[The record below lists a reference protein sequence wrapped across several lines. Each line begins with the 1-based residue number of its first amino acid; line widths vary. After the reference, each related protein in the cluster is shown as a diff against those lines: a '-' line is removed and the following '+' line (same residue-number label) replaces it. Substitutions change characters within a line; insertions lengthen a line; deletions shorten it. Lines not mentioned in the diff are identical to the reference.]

1 MERWHTWARPMS
13 RFSASLFRF
22 VDFVWKYPKGTLLII
37 ALITVFFALRVPLV
51 RIVSDFADLLPQDHP
66 YIQLHNEIRDT
77 FGGANNIIVAVTVE
91 DGSIFSNDILDRIHR
106 ITLAVDALEGINHNL
121 VTSLTHRNVRK
132 VWLSGEGTVKS
143 STYYDPLKGGY
154 SAAEL
159 DSIRGDVLAD
169 PRVFGLLV
177 SPDLKS
183 ALVRG
188 TLTEGALDYE
198 KVFLQL
204 QSIRE
209 QEAAEGITILATGQP
224 VLVGWVSS
232 YANQIIT
239 IFLLT
244 IVIMLGLLIVHF
256 RNLYGIVL
264 PLIGIIVTSIWGLGI
279 LSLLGYNLDPLMLV
293 IPFLISARAMSH
305 GIQIVERYYQEVEEG
320 HDGQYAAHLAFSNL
334 FRPGSLGVISDAIG
348 LLLIAVGSVPINDK
362 LAVYA
367 CLWAL
372 SVIVTV
378 IIAIPCILQLLPTPK
393 VRPSGSSAMA
403 KVFKIVADRMSRP
416 QAPAIVLSVC
426 AFLFVVALLAASKVT
441 IGETEPGS
449 PLLYADHDYNVSSKT
464 INEAFPGS
472 EELYVIGQTD
482 EVGGLKRPEVVKA
495 LADFQA
501 HMLTDPELG
510 GSKGLPDL
518 VRAVNRIT
526 HYNDPRWSAVP
537 DEPRLVGGLMFLFM
551 MSSPIQGAL
560 LEYLDTDETSANI
573 VFYYKD
579 HQGTTIRRAIEM
591 VTQWK
596 DRAESGIDG
605 FTLKLAGGTI
615 GVNAA
620 INDAAF
626 RTNLI
631 IIPLVFALIF
641 LSVAA
646 FYASFHAGLIMLVAM
661 SFATTL
667 TYAYMGLAGIGIN
680 VNTVPIIAV
689 GIGVGIDYSIYLMD
703 RIRSEFYDG
712 LSLHES
718 IKSALETT
726 GKAIGFTAAVLIC
739 GVMMWVFVSDLKF
752 QADAAMLLIV
762 MLALNAM
769 ASVFLVPAWL
779 MKFSPEFIKRQAQ
792 QEE

>member
-1 MERWHTWARPMS
+1 MS
-13 RFSASLFRF
+13 RFSRSLYAF
-22 VDFVWKYPKGTLLII
+22 VELVWKYPKGTLLII
-37 ALITVFFALRVPLV
+37 AVITAAFALRVPMV

-91 DGSIFSNDILDRIHR
+91 DDSIFSNDMLDRIHR

-154 SAAEL
+154 SSAEL
-159 DSIRGDVLAD
+159 DGIRQDVLAD

-188 TLTEGALDYE
+188 TLNEGALDYE
-198 KVFLQL
+198 KIFLQL
-204 QSIRE
+204 QSIRD
-209 QEAAEGITILATGQP
+209 QEAAEGIRIYATGQP

-244 IVIMLGLLIVHF
+244 VVIMLGLLIMHF
-256 RNLYGIVL
+256 RSMYGIVL
-264 PLIGIIVTSIWGLGI
+264 PVIGIIVTSIWGLGI
-279 LSLLGYNLDPLMLV
+279 LSILGYNLDPLMLV

-305 GIQIVERYYQEVEEG
+305 GIQIVERYYQEIKQG
-320 HDGQYAAHLAFSNL
+320 HDGKYAAHMAFSNL

-372 SVIVTV
+372 SVIITV
-378 IIAIPCILQLLPTPK
+378 IIAIPCILQLLPTPT
-393 VRPSGSSAMA
+393 VRPAGSSAMA
-403 KVFKIVADRMSRP
+403 KLFNKIADRVTRP
-416 QAPAIVLSVC
+416 RAPAIVLWVC
-426 AFLFVVALLAASKVT
+426 ALLFLAALAASTRVT

-449 PLLYADHDYNVSSKT
+449 PLLYPDHDYNVSSKT
-464 INEAFPGS
+464 INQAFPGS
-472 EELYVIGQTD
+472 EELYVIGHTD
-482 EVGGLKRPEVVKA
+482 ELGGLKRPEVVKA
-495 LADFQA
+495 LADLQA
-501 HMLTDPELG
+501 HMLTDPALG
-510 GSKGLPDL
+510 GTKGLPNL
-518 VRAVNRIT
+518 IRAVNRLT
-526 HYNDPRWSAVP
+526 HYNDPRWYAVP
-537 DEPRLVGGLMFLFM
+537 DEPRLVGGLMFLYM

-560 LEYLDTDETSANI
+560 LEYLDTDETNANI

-591 VTQWK
+591 ISQWK
-596 DRAESGIDG
+596 DRQESKVDG

-626 RTNLI
+626 ETNLI

-661 SFATTL
+661 SFATVL

-703 RIRSEFYDG
+703 RIRSEYYEG
-712 LSLHES
+712 LSLNES
-718 IKSALETT
+718 IKIALATT
-726 GKAIGFTAAVLIC
+726 GKAIGFTAATLIC
-739 GVMMWVFVSDLKF
+739 SVMMWVFVSDLKF

-769 ASVFLVPAWL
+769 ASIFLVPAWL
-779 MKFSPEFIKRQAQ
+779 QKFTPEFITRQVQ

>member
-1 MERWHTWARPMS
+1 MS
-13 RFSASLFRF
+13 RFSSGLYRF
-22 VDFVWKYPKGTLLII
+22 VEFVWKYPKGTLLII
-37 ALITVFFALRVPLV
+37 AVITAVFAVRVPMV

-77 FGGANNIIVAVTVE
+77 FGGANNVIVAVTV
-91 DGSIFSNDILDRIHR
+91 DKGTIFTNETLDRIHR

-132 VWLSGEGTVKS
+132 VWLGGEGTVKS

-159 DSIRGDVLAD
+159 EGIKQDVLAD

-198 KVFLQL
+198 KIFQQL
-204 QSIRE
+204 QAIRANE
-209 QEAAEGITILATGQP
+209 TVAGVKIYATGQP

-244 IVIMLGLLIVHF
+244 VVIMLVLLIIHF

-264 PLIGIIVTSIWGLGI
+264 PIIGIIVTSIWGLGI
-279 LSLLGYNLDPLMLV
+279 LSFLGYNLDPLMLV

-305 GIQIVERYYQEVEEG
+305 GIQIVERYYQEIKQG
-320 HDGQYAAHLAFSNL
+320 HDGRFAAHLAFSNL

-362 LAVYA
+362 LAIYA
-367 CLWAL
+367 SLWAL
-372 SVIVTV
+372 SVIITV

-393 VRPSGSSAMA
+393 VRPAGSSTMA
-403 KVFKIVADRMSRP
+403 KLFNIIADRMTRP
-416 QAPAIVLSVC
+416 RAPTVVLWVS
-426 AFLFVVALLAASKVT
+426 ALLFIAGLAASSRVT
-441 IGETEPGS
+441 VGETEPGS
-449 PLLYADHDYNVSSKT
+449 PLLYPDSDYNISSKL

-472 EELYVIGQTD
+472 EELYVIGHTD

-495 LADFQA
+495 LADLQA
-501 HMLTDPELG
+501 FMLTDPELG
-510 GSKGLPDL
+510 ATKGLPDL
-518 VRAVNRIT
+518 IRAVNRIT
-526 HYNDPRWSAVP
+526 HYNDPRWYAIP
-537 DEPRLVGGLMFLFM
+537 DEPRLIGGLMFLYM
-551 MSSPIQGAL
+551 MSSPVQGAL
-560 LEYLDTDETSANI
+560 LEYLDTDETNANI

-579 HQGTTIRRAIEM
+579 HQGTTIRRAIDM
-591 VTQWK
+591 VKQWK
-596 DRAESGIDG
+596 DREESQIDG

-626 RTNLI
+626 ETNLI
-631 IIPLVFALIF
+631 IIPLVFALIL

-661 SFATTL
+661 SFATVL

-703 RIRSEFYDG
+703 RIRTEYHDG
-712 LSLHES
+712 HSLNEA
-718 IKSALETT
+718 INIALATT
-726 GKAIGFTAAVLIC
+726 GKAIGFTAVTLILAVL
-739 GVMMWVFVSDLKF
+739 MWVFVSDLKF

-762 MLALNAM
+762 MLALNAT
-769 ASVFLVPAWL
+769 ASIFLVPAWL
-779 MKFSPEFIKRQAQ
+779 QKFTPEFITRQAQ
-792 QEE
+792 EEKSK

>member
-1 MERWHTWARPMS
+1 MS
-13 RFSASLFRF
+13 SFSNMLNRFIELIWRF
-22 VDFVWKYPKGTLLII
+22 PRGTLTVI
-37 ALITVFFALRVPLV
+37 AVVTVVFALRVPSV
-51 RIVSDFADLLPQDHP
+51 RIVSDFADLLPQEHP

-77 FGGANNIIVAVTVE
+77 FGGANNIIVAITVDE
-91 DGSIFSNDILDRIHR
+91 GTIFTNETLDRIHR
-106 ITLAVDALEGINHNL
+106 ITLAVDTLEGINHNL

-143 STYYDPLKGGY
+143 APYYDPLKGGY
-154 SAAEL
+154 SDAEL
-159 DSIRGDVLAD
+159 GELKSDVLAD
-169 PRVFGLLV
+169 ARVYGVLI

-188 TLTEGALDYE
+188 TLNEGALDYE

-204 QSIRE
+204 QSLRQ
-209 QEAAEGITILATGQP
+209 QEAAPGTEIYATGQP

-244 IVIMLGLLIVHF
+244 IVIMLGVLILHF
-256 RNLYGIVL
+256 RSLYGILL
-264 PLIGIIVTSIWGLGI
+264 PISGIIVTSIWGLGI
-279 LSLLGYNLDPLMLV
+279 LSMLGYNLDPLMLV
-293 IPFLISARAMSH
+293 VPFLISARAMSH
-305 GIQIVERYYQEVEEG
+305 GIQLVERYYQEIAAG
-320 HDGQYAAHLAFSNL
+320 HDGRFAAHLAFSNL

-348 LLLIAVGSVPINDK
+348 LLLIAVGSVPINDM

-378 IIAIPCILQLLPTPK
+378 IIAIPCILQLLPTPV
-393 VRPSGSSAMA
+393 VRPSGSNAISNLFRNIAE
-403 KVFKIVADRMSRP
+403 KVTRP
-416 QAPAIVLSVC
+416 AAPAISLSIC
-426 AFLFVVALLAASKVT
+426 ALLFIASLLASTQVT

-449 PLLYADHDYNVSSKT
+449 PLLYEDHDYNVSSKM

-472 EELYVIGQTD
+472 EELYVIGHTD
-482 EVGGLKRPEVVKA
+482 KPGGLKRPEVVKA
-495 LADFQA
+495 LADLQA

-510 GSKGLPDL
+510 GTKGLPDL
-518 VRAVNRIT
+518 IRAVNRLT
-526 HYNDPRWSAVP
+526 HYNDPRWSSIP
-537 DEPRLVGGLMFLFM
+537 DDPRLVGGLMFLYM

-560 LEYLDTDETSANI
+560 LEYLDTDETNANI

-591 VTQWK
+591 VTEWK
-596 DRAESGIDG
+596 NRVEPGIDD

-626 RTNLI
+626 HTNLI
-631 IIPLVFALIF
+631 IIPLVFSLIF

-646 FYASFHAGLIMLVAM
+646 FYSSFHAGLVMLVAM
-661 SFATTL
+661 SFATVL

-703 RIRSEFYDG
+703 RIRLEYRGG
-712 LSLHES
+712 LSLDRAIEV
-718 IKSALETT
+718 ALSTT
-726 GKAIGFTAAVLIC
+726 GKAIGFTAATLI
-739 GVMMWVFVSDLKF
+739 GSVMMWVFVSDLKF

-769 ASVFLVPAWL
+769 ASIFLVPAWL
-779 MKFSPEFIKRQAQ
+779 LKFTPKFITTQAQ
-792 QEE
+792 QGG

>member
-1 MERWHTWARPMS
+1 MS
-13 RFSASLFRF
+13 RFSRGLYRF
-22 VDFVWKYPKGTLLII
+22 VDTIWKYPKGTLLII
-37 ALITVFFALRVPLV
+37 AVITAVFALRVPMV

-91 DGSIFSNDILDRIHR
+91 EGSIFSNETLDRIHR

-154 SAAEL
+154 STDEL
-159 DSIRGDVLAD
+159 DGIRQDVLAD

-177 SPDLKS
+177 APDLKS

-188 TLTEGALDYE
+188 TLIEGALDYD
-198 KVFLQL
+198 KIFLQL

-209 QEAAEGITILATGQP
+209 SETVEGIKIYATGQP

-232 YANQIIT
+232 YANQIII

-244 IVIMLGLLIVHF
+244 VVIMLGLLVIHF

-264 PLIGIIVTSIWGLGI
+264 PVIGIIITSIWGLGI
-279 LSLLGYNLDPLMLV
+279 LSLLGYDLDPLMLV

-305 GIQIVERYYQEVEEG
+305 GIQIVERYYLEVEEG

-372 SVIVTV
+372 SVIITV
-378 IIAIPCILQLLPTPK
+378 IIAIPCVLQLLPTPK
-393 VRPSGSSAMA
+393 ARPVGSSAMA
-403 KVFKIVADRMSRP
+403 KLFSKIADRMTRP
-416 QAPAIVLSVC
+416 RAPARVLWICSL
-426 AFLFVVALLAASKVT
+426 LFIVALLAASKVT

-449 PLLYADHDYNVSSKT
+449 PLLYPDSDYNISSKM
-464 INEAFPGS
+464 INDAFPGS
-472 EELYVIGQTD
+472 EELYVIGHTD
-482 EVGGLKRPEVVKA
+482 ELGGLKRPEVVKA
-495 LADFQA
+495 LADLQA
-501 HMLTDPELG
+501 HMLTDPSLG
-510 GSKGLPDL
+510 GTKGLPDL
-518 VRAVNRIT
+518 IRAVNQIT
-526 HYNDPRWSAVP
+526 HYNDPRWYAVP
-537 DEPRLVGGLMFLFM
+537 DDPRLVGGLMFLYM

-560 LEYLDTDETSANI
+560 LEFLDTDETNANI
-573 VFYYKD
+573 VFFYKD

-591 VTQWK
+591 IKQWK
-596 DRAESGIDG
+596 DREESKVDG

-626 RTNLI
+626 ETNLI

-646 FYASFHAGLIMLVAM
+646 FYSSFHAGLIMLVAM
-661 SFATTL
+661 SFATVL
-667 TYAYMGLAGIGIN
+667 TYAYMGLTGIGIN

-712 LSLHES
+712 MSLNES
-718 IKSALETT
+718 IKIALATT
-726 GKAIGFTAAVLIC
+726 GKAIGFTAATLIC
-739 GVMMWVFVSDLKF
+739 SVMMWVFVSDLKF

-769 ASVFLVPAWL
+769 ASIFLVPAWL
-779 MKFSPEFIKRQAQ
+779 QKFTPEFITRQAQ

>member
-1 MERWHTWARPMS
+1 MS
-13 RFSASLFRF
+13 SFSKALNHFLEF
-22 VDFVWKYPKGTLLII
+22 IWKHPKSTLIMI
-37 ALITVFFALRVPLV
+37 SAITLVFAMRVPMV

-91 DGSIFSNDILDRIHR
+91 EGSIINNDILDRIHR
-106 ITLAVDALEGINHNL
+106 ITMAVDALDGINHNL

-159 DSIRGDVLAD
+159 DGIREDVLAD

-177 SPDLKS
+177 APDMKS
-183 ALVRG
+183 ALIRG
-188 TLTEGALDYE
+188 TLNEGALDYE

-204 QSIRE
+204 QSIRK
-209 QEAAEGITILATGQP
+209 QETGDGIKIYATGQP
-224 VLVGWVSS
+224 VLVGWVSI

-244 IVIMLGLLIVHF
+244 VVIMLGLLIFHF
-256 RNLYGIVL
+256 RNLYGIFL
-264 PLIGIIVTSIWGLGI
+264 PVSGIIFTSIWGLGM

-293 IPFLISARAMSH
+293 VPFLISARAMSH
-305 GIQIVERYYQEVEEG
+305 GIQLIERYYQEIKQG
-320 HDGQYAAHLAFSNL
+320 HDGPHAAHVAFTNL
-334 FRPGSLGVISDAIG
+334 FRPGSLGVVSDAIG

-372 SVIVTV
+372 SVIITV
-378 IIAIPCILQLLPTPK
+378 IISIPCILQLLPTPT
-393 VRPSGSSAMA
+393 VRPAGSSAMA
-403 KVFKIVADRMSRP
+403 KLFNKLADIVTRP
-416 QAPAIVLSVC
+416 RAPVTILTVC
-426 AFLFVVALLAASKVT
+426 ALLFIAALGASTKVT

-449 PLLYADHDYNVSSKT
+449 PLLYADHDYNISSKI
-464 INEAFPGS
+464 INDAFPGS
-472 EELYVIGQTD
+472 EELYVIGHTD
-482 EVGGLKRPEVVKA
+482 ELGGLKRPEVVKA
-495 LADFQA
+495 LADLQA
-501 HMLTDPELG
+501 FMLTDPELG
-510 GSKGLPDL
+510 GTKGLPDL
-518 VRAVNRIT
+518 IRAVNRIT
-526 HYNDPRWSAVP
+526 HYNDPRWNALP
-537 DEPRLVGGLMFLFM
+537 DDPRLVGGLMFLYM
-551 MSSPIQGAL
+551 MSSPVQGAL
-560 LEYLDTDETSANI
+560 LEFLDTDETNANI

-579 HQGTTIRRAIEM
+579 HQGATIRRAIEM
-591 VTQWK
+591 INQWK
-596 DRAESGIDG
+596 DREESKIDG

-626 RTNLI
+626 KTNLI

-646 FYASFHAGLIMLVAM
+646 FYSSFHAGLIMLMAM
-661 SFATTL
+661 SFATVL
-667 TYAYMGLAGIGIN
+667 SYAYMGLVGIGIN

-703 RIRSEFYDG
+703 RIRAEYHNGNGLDG
-712 LSLHES
+712 A
-718 IKSALETT
+718 IKIALEKT
-726 GKAIGFTAAVLIC
+726 GKAIGFTAVTLIC

-752 QADAAMLLIV
+752 QADAAKLLIV

-769 ASVFLVPAWL
+769 ASIFLVPAWL
-779 MKFSPEFIKRQAQ
+779 KKFTPEFITRQVQ
-792 QEE
+792 QEK

>member
-1 MERWHTWARPMS
+1 VS
-13 RFSASLFRF
+13 RFSKSLYRF
-22 VDFVWKYPKGTLLII
+22 VDIVWQYPKGTLLII
-37 ALITVFFALRVPLV
+37 AVITAVFAARVPMV

-91 DGSIFSNDILDRIHR
+91 EGSIFSNDTLDRIHR

-143 STYYDPLKGGY
+143 STYFDPLKGGY
-154 SAAEL
+154 STAEL
-159 DSIRGDVLAD
+159 DGIKQDVLAD
-169 PRVFGLLV
+169 PRVFGQLV

-183 ALVRG
+183 AIVRG
-188 TLTEGALDYE
+188 TLNEGALDYE
-198 KVFLQL
+198 KIFLQL
-204 QSIRE
+204 QLIRE
-209 QEAAEGITILATGQP
+209 SEAIEGINIYATGQP
-224 VLVGWVSS
+224 VLVGWVSI

-244 IVIMLGLLIVHF
+244 VVIMLGLLIIHF
-256 RNLYGIVL
+256 RSMYGIVL
-264 PLIGIIVTSIWGLGI
+264 PVIGIIVTSIWGLGI

-305 GIQIVERYYQEVEEG
+305 GIQIVERYYQEIKQG
-320 HDGQYAAHLAFSNL
+320 HDGPYAAHLAFSNL

-372 SVIVTV
+372 SVIITV

-393 VRPSGSSAMA
+393 VRAAHSSTMA
-403 KVFKIVADRMSRP
+403 KLFRIIADRMSNPR
-416 QAPAIVLSVC
+416 APDIVLSVC
-426 AFLFVVALLAASKVT
+426 SVLFVVALFAASKVT

-449 PLLYADHDYNVSSKT
+449 PLLYADSDYNISSKV
-464 INEAFPGS
+464 INDAFPGS
-472 EELYVIGQTD
+472 EELYVIGHTD
-482 EVGGLKRPEVVKA
+482 ELGGLKRPEVVKA

-501 HMLTDPELG
+501 HMLTDPALG
-510 GSKGLPDL
+510 GTKGLPDL
-518 VRAVNRIT
+518 IRAVNRIT
-526 HYNDPRWSAVP
+526 HYNDPRWYALP
-537 DEPRLVGGLMFLFM
+537 DDPRLVGGLMFLYM

-560 LEYLDTDETSANI
+560 LEFLDTDETNANI
-573 VFYYKD
+573 VFFYKD

-591 VTQWK
+591 ISQWK
-596 DRAESGIDG
+596 ESQESNIEG

-626 RTNLI
+626 ETNLI

-646 FYASFHAGLIMLVAM
+646 FYSSFHAGLIMLVAM
-661 SFATTL
+661 SFATVL

-680 VNTVPIIAV
+680 INTVPIIAV

-703 RIRSEFYDG
+703 RIRSEYYDG
-712 LSLHES
+712 LSLNES
-718 IKSALETT
+718 IRIALATT
-726 GKAIGFTAAVLIC
+726 GTAIGFTAATLIC

-769 ASVFLVPAWL
+769 ASIFLVPAWL
-779 MKFSPEFIKRQAQ
+779 QKFTPEFITRQVQ
-792 QEE
+792 QEG

>member
-1 MERWHTWARPMS
+1 MS
-13 RFSASLFRF
+13 RFSRGLYRF
-22 VDFVWKYPKGTLLII
+22 VEIIWKYPRGTLLII
-37 ALITVFFALRVPLV
+37 AVITAVFALRVPMV

-91 DGSIFSNDILDRIHR
+91 DDSIFSNDMLDRIHR

-154 SAAEL
+154 SSAEL
-159 DSIRGDVLAD
+159 DGIRQDVLAD

-188 TLTEGALDYE
+188 TLNEGALDYE
-198 KVFLQL
+198 KIFLQL
-204 QSIRE
+204 QSIRD
-209 QEAAEGITILATGQP
+209 QEVAEGIRIYATGQP

-244 IVIMLGLLIVHF
+244 IVIMLGLLIMHF
-256 RNLYGIVL
+256 RSMYGIVL
-264 PLIGIIVTSIWGLGI
+264 PVIGIIVTSIWGLGI
-279 LSLLGYNLDPLMLV
+279 LSILGYNLDPLMLV

-305 GIQIVERYYQEVEEG
+305 GIQIVERYYQEIKQG
-320 HDGQYAAHLAFSNL
+320 HDGKYAAHMAFSNL

-372 SVIVTV
+372 SVIITV
-378 IIAIPCILQLLPTPK
+378 IIAIPCILQLLPTPT
-393 VRPSGSSAMA
+393 VRPAGSSAMA
-403 KVFKIVADRMSRP
+403 KLFNKIADRVTRP
-416 QAPAIVLSVC
+416 RAPAIVLWVC
-426 AFLFVVALLAASKVT
+426 ALLFLAALAASTRVT

-449 PLLYADHDYNVSSKT
+449 PLLYPNHDYNVSSKT
-464 INEAFPGS
+464 INQAFPGS
-472 EELYVIGQTD
+472 EELYVIGHTD
-482 EVGGLKRPEVVKA
+482 ELGGLKRPEVVKA
-495 LADFQA
+495 LADLQA
-501 HMLTDPELG
+501 HMLTDPALG
-510 GSKGLPDL
+510 GTKGLPNL
-518 VRAVNRIT
+518 IRAVNRLT
-526 HYNDPRWSAVP
+526 HYNDPRWYAVP
-537 DEPRLVGGLMFLFM
+537 DEPRLVGGLMFLYM

-560 LEYLDTDETSANI
+560 LEYLDTDETNANI

-591 VTQWK
+591 ISQWK
-596 DRAESGIDG
+596 DRQESKVDG

-626 RTNLI
+626 ETNLI

-646 FYASFHAGLIMLVAM
+646 FYASFHAGLIMLIAM
-661 SFATTL
+661 SFATVL

-703 RIRSEFYDG
+703 RIRSEYYEG
-712 LSLHES
+712 LSLNES
-718 IKSALETT
+718 IKIALATT
-726 GKAIGFTAAVLIC
+726 GKAIGFTAATLIC

-769 ASVFLVPAWL
+769 ASIFLVPAWL
-779 MKFSPEFIKRQAQ
+779 QKFTPEFITRQVQ

>member
-1 MERWHTWARPMS
+1 MS
-13 RFSASLFRF
+13 RLSRGLYSF
-22 VDFVWKYPKGTLLII
+22 VELVWKYPKGTLLLI
-37 ALITVFFALRVPLV
+37 AVITALFALRVPMV

-91 DGSIFSNDILDRIHR
+91 EGSIFSNDILDRIHR

-132 VWLSGEGTVKS
+132 VWLGGEGTVRS

-154 SAAEL
+154 STAEL
-159 DSIRGDVLAD
+159 DGIRQDVLAD

-188 TLTEGALDYE
+188 TLNEGALDYE

-209 QEAAEGITILATGQP
+209 REAAPGIQIHATGQP

-232 YANQIIT
+232 YANQIMT

-244 IVIMLGLLIVHF
+244 VVIMLALLIMHF
-256 RNLYGIVL
+256 RSMYGIVL
-264 PLIGIIVTSIWGLGI
+264 PVIGIIVTSIWGLGI
-279 LSLLGYNLDPLMLV
+279 LSMLGYNLDPLMLV

-305 GIQIVERYYQEVEEG
+305 GIQIVERYYQEVKQG
-320 HDGQYAAHLAFSNL
+320 RDGKYAAHVAFSNL

-367 CLWAL
+367 CFWAL
-372 SVIVTV
+372 SVIITV
-378 IIAIPCILQLLPTPK
+378 IIAIPCILQLLPTPS
-393 VRPSGSSAMA
+393 VRPAGSSIMA
-403 KVFKIVADRMSRP
+403 KLFSKIANQVTRP
-416 QAPAIVLSVC
+416 RVPTIVLLTC
-426 AFLFVVALLAASKVT
+426 AVLFIAALGAATKVT

-464 INEAFPGS
+464 INQSFPGS
-472 EELYVIGQTD
+472 EELYVIGHTD
-482 EVGGLKRPEVVKA
+482 ELGGLKRPEVIKA
-495 LADFQA
+495 LADLQA
-501 HMLTDPELG
+501 HMLTDPALG
-510 GSKGLPDL
+510 GAKGLPDL
-518 VRAVNRIT
+518 IRSVNRIT
-526 HYNDPRWSAVP
+526 HYNDPRWYDLP
-537 DEPRLVGGLMFLFM
+537 EDPRLIGGLMFLYM

-560 LEYLDTDETSANI
+560 LEFLDTDETNANI

-579 HQGTTIRRAIEM
+579 HQGATIRRAIEM
-591 VTQWK
+591 INQWK
-596 DRAESGIDG
+596 EREESNIDG

-626 RTNLI
+626 ETNLI

-661 SFATTL
+661 SFATVL

-703 RIRSEFYDG
+703 RIRSEYYDG
-712 LSLHES
+712 SSLNES
-718 IKSALETT
+718 INIALATT
-726 GKAIGFTAAVLIC
+726 GKAIGFTAITLIC

-769 ASVFLVPAWL
+769 ASIFLVPAWL
-779 MKFSPEFIKRQAQ
+779 QKFTPEFITRQAQ
-792 QEE
+792 PEESK

>member
-1 MERWHTWARPMS
+1 MS
-13 RFSASLFRF
+13 RFSRALFHF
-22 VDFVWKYPKGTLLII
+22 LEIVWKYPKSILLFI
-37 ALITVFFALRVPLV
+37 AVITVIFALRVPMV

-77 FGGANNIIVAVTVE
+77 FGGANNIIIAVTV
-91 DGSIFSNDILDRIHR
+91 DKGTIFTNETLDRIHR
-106 ITLAVDALEGINHNL
+106 ITFAVDTLEGINHNL

-159 DSIRGDVLAD
+159 DGMRQDVLAD

-188 TLTEGALDYE
+188 TLTEGALDYD
-198 KVFLQL
+198 KIFAQL
-204 QSIRE
+204 QSMRE
-209 QEAAEGITILATGQP
+209 REAADGVRIYATGQP

-232 YANQIIT
+232 YSSQIIT

-244 IVIMLGLLIVHF
+244 VLVMLALLILHF
-256 RNLYGIVL
+256 RSLYGIVL
-264 PLIGIIVTSIWGLGI
+264 PVMGIIVTSVWGLGI

-305 GIQIVERYYQEVEEG
+305 GIQLVERYYQEIEHG
-320 HDGQYAAHLAFSNL
+320 HDGPEAAHLALTNL
-334 FRPGSLGVISDAIG
+334 FRPGTLGVVSDAIG

-362 LAVYA
+362 LAIYA

-393 VRPSGSSAMA
+393 VRRTGSSAMA
-403 KVFKIVADRMSRP
+403 RLFKRVANKVTRP
-416 QAPAIVLSVC
+416 RAPAIVLWVC
-426 AFLFVVALLAASKVT
+426 AVLFLAALAASSKVT

-449 PLLYADHDYNVSSKT
+449 PLLYPDSDYNVSSKV
-464 INEAFPGS
+464 INDAFPGS
-472 EELYVIGQTD
+472 EELYVIGHTD
-482 EVGGLKRPEVVKA
+482 ELGGLKRPEVVKA
-495 LADFQA
+495 LADLQA
-501 HMLTDPELG
+501 HMLTDPALG
-510 GSKGLPDL
+510 GTKGLPDL
-518 VRAVNRIT
+518 IRAVNRIT
-526 HYNDPRWSAVP
+526 HYNDPRWNAIP
-537 DEPRLVGGLMFLFM
+537 DESRLVGGLMFLYM
-551 MSSPIQGAL
+551 MSSPVQGAL
-560 LEYLDTDETSANI
+560 LEYLDPDETNANI

-591 VTQWK
+591 ITQWK
-596 DRAESGIDG
+596 DKNESKIEG

-626 RTNLI
+626 QTNLI

-646 FYASFHAGLIMLVAM
+646 FYSSFHAGLIMLVAM
-661 SFATTL
+661 SFATVL
-667 TYAYMGLAGIGIN
+667 TYAYMGLTGIGIN

-703 RIRSEFYDG
+703 RIRSEYHEG
-712 LSLHES
+712 STLNES
-718 IKSALETT
+718 IKTALATT
-726 GKAIGFTAAVLIC
+726 GKAIGFTAVTLIF
-739 GVMMWVFVSDLKF
+739 GVMMWVFISDLKF

-769 ASVFLVPAWL
+769 ASIFLVPAWL
-779 MKFSPEFIKRQAQ
+779 QKFTPDFITRQVQ
-792 QEE
+792 QEG

>member
-1 MERWHTWARPMS
+1 MN
-13 RFSASLFRF
+13 RFSRALQRF
-22 VDFVWKYPKGTLLII
+22 VETVWKYPRSTLLII
-37 ALITVFFALRVPLV
+37 VAITAVFVIRVPTV

-91 DGSIFSNDILDRIHR
+91 QGTIFSNETLDRLHR

-154 SAAEL
+154 SDAEL
-159 DSIRGDVLAD
+159 EGIRQDVQAD

-188 TLTEGALDYE
+188 TLNEGALDYE
-198 KVFLQL
+198 KVFQQL

-209 QEAAEGITILATGQP
+209 QESTEGVSIFATGQP
-224 VLVGWVSS
+224 VLIGWVSS
-232 YANQIIT
+232 YRYQIFT

-244 IVIMLGLLIVHF
+244 VAIMLGLLVFHF
-256 RNLYGIVL
+256 RNLYGILL
-264 PLIGIIVTSIWGLGI
+264 PVIGIVVTSIWGLGT

-293 IPFLISARAMSH
+293 VPFLISARAMSH
-305 GIQIVERYYQEVEEG
+305 GIQIVERYYQEIKGG
-320 HDGQYAAHLAFSNL
+320 HDGKYAAHLAFSNL

-367 CLWAL
+367 CFWAL

-378 IIAIPCILQLLPTPK
+378 IIAIPCMLQLLPTPK
-393 VRPSGSSAMA
+393 VRPEGSSMMG
-403 KVFKIVADRMSRP
+403 K
-416 QAPAIVLSVC
+416 
-426 AFLFVVALLAASKVT
+426 LFVRIADHMTRARTPALVLTACALVFLAALGAASRVT

-449 PLLYADHDYNVSSKT
+449 PLLYEDHDYNVSSKT
-464 INEAFPGS
+464 INDAFPGS
-472 EELYVIGQTD
+472 EELYVIGHTE

-495 LADFQA
+495 LADLQA

-510 GSKGLPDL
+510 GSKGLPNL
-518 VRAVNRIT
+518 ISAVNRIT
-526 HYNDPRWSAVP
+526 HYNDPRWSDIP
-537 DEPRLVGGLMFLFM
+537 DDPRLVGGLMFLYM
-551 MSSPIQGAL
+551 MSSPVQGAL
-560 LEYLDTDETSANI
+560 LEYLDTDETTANM

-591 VTQWK
+591 VRQWK
-596 DRAESGIDG
+596 DRMESSIEG

-620 INDAAF
+620 INEAAF

-641 LSVAA
+641 MSVAA
-646 FYASFHAGLIMLVAM
+646 FYNSFHAGFIMLVAM
-661 SFATTL
+661 SFATGL
-667 TYAYMGLAGIGIN
+667 SYAYMGMAGIGIN

-703 RIRSEFYDG
+703 RIRSEYNNG
-712 LSLHES
+712 LDLNAAIKKS
-718 IKSALETT
+718 IEKT
-726 GKAIGFTAAVLIC
+726 GKAIGFTAATLIWGVL
-739 GVMMWVFVSDLKF
+739 MWVFVSDLKF

-779 MKFSPEFIKRQAQ
+779 QKFKPHFITRQA
-792 QEE
+792 

>member
-1 MERWHTWARPMS
+1 VS
-13 RFSASLFRF
+13 RFSKSLYRF
-22 VDFVWKYPKGTLLII
+22 VDIVWQYPKGTLLII
-37 ALITVFFALRVPLV
+37 AVITAVFAARVPMV

-91 DGSIFSNDILDRIHR
+91 EGSIFSNDTLDRIHR

-143 STYYDPLKGGY
+143 STYFDPLKGGY
-154 SAAEL
+154 STAEL
-159 DSIRGDVLAD
+159 DGIKQDVLAD
-169 PRVFGLLV
+169 PRVFGQLV

-183 ALVRG
+183 AIVRG
-188 TLTEGALDYE
+188 TLNEGALDYE
-198 KVFLQL
+198 KIFLQL

-209 QEAAEGITILATGQP
+209 SEAIEGINIYATGQP
-224 VLVGWVSS
+224 VLVGWVSI

-244 IVIMLGLLIVHF
+244 VVIMLGLLIIHF
-256 RNLYGIVL
+256 RSMYGIVL
-264 PLIGIIVTSIWGLGI
+264 PVIGIIVTSIWGLGI

-305 GIQIVERYYQEVEEG
+305 GIQIVERYYQEIKQG
-320 HDGQYAAHLAFSNL
+320 HDGPYAAHLAFSNL

-372 SVIVTV
+372 SVIITV

-393 VRPSGSSAMA
+393 VRAAHSSTMA
-403 KVFKIVADRMSRP
+403 KLFRIIADRMSNPR
-416 QAPAIVLSVC
+416 APDIVLSVC
-426 AFLFVVALLAASKVT
+426 SVLFVVALFAASKVT

-449 PLLYADHDYNVSSKT
+449 PLLYADSDYNISSKV
-464 INEAFPGS
+464 INDAFPGS
-472 EELYVIGQTD
+472 EELYVIGHTD
-482 EVGGLKRPEVVKA
+482 ELGGLKRPEVVKA

-501 HMLTDPELG
+501 HMLTDPALG
-510 GSKGLPDL
+510 GTKGLPDL
-518 VRAVNRIT
+518 IRAVNRIT
-526 HYNDPRWSAVP
+526 HYNDPRWYALP
-537 DEPRLVGGLMFLFM
+537 DDPRLVGGLMFLYM

-560 LEYLDTDETSANI
+560 LEFLDTDETNANI
-573 VFYYKD
+573 VFFYKD

-591 VTQWK
+591 ISQWK
-596 DRAESGIDG
+596 ESQESNIEG

-626 RTNLI
+626 ETNLI

-646 FYASFHAGLIMLVAM
+646 FYSSFHAGLIMLVAM
-661 SFATTL
+661 SFATVL
-667 TYAYMGLAGIGIN
+667 TYAYMGLTGIGIN
-680 VNTVPIIAV
+680 INTVPIIAV

-703 RIRSEFYDG
+703 RIRSEYYDG
-712 LSLHES
+712 LSLNES
-718 IKSALETT
+718 IRIALATT
-726 GKAIGFTAAVLIC
+726 GTAIGFTAATLIC

-769 ASVFLVPAWL
+769 ASIFLVPAWL
-779 MKFSPEFIKRQAQ
+779 QKFTPEFITRQVQ
-792 QEE
+792 QEG

>member
-1 MERWHTWARPMS
+1 MS
-13 RFSASLFRF
+13 RFSRSLYRF
-22 VDFVWKYPKGTLLII
+22 VEFIWKYPKGTLLII
-37 ALITVFFALRVPLV
+37 AVITAVFALRVPMV

-91 DGSIFSNDILDRIHR
+91 EGTIFSNDMLDRIHR

-132 VWLSGEGTVKS
+132 VWLGGEGTVKS

-154 SAAEL
+154 SVAEL
-159 DSIRGDVLAD
+159 DRIRQDVLAD

-188 TLTEGALDYE
+188 TLSESALDYE
-198 KVFLQL
+198 KIFQQL

-209 QEAAEGITILATGQP
+209 RESAEGIKIYATGQP

-232 YANQIIT
+232 YTNQII
-239 IFLLT
+239 IILLLT
-244 IVIMLGLLIVHF
+244 VVIMLALLILHF
-256 RNLYGIVL
+256 RSMYGIVL
-264 PLIGIIVTSIWGLGI
+264 PMIGIIVTSIWGLGI
-279 LSLLGYNLDPLMLV
+279 LSMLGYNLDPLMLV

-305 GIQIVERYYQEVEEG
+305 GIQIVERYYQEVKRG
-320 HDGQYAAHLAFSNL
+320 HDGKYAAHLAFSNL

-372 SVIVTV
+372 SVIITV
-378 IIAIPCILQLLPTPK
+378 IIAIPCILQLLPTPT
-393 VRPSGSSAMA
+393 VRPAGSSVMA
-403 KVFKIVADRMSRP
+403 KLFNIIADRVTRP
-416 QAPAIVLSVC
+416 RAPVTVLWVC
-426 AFLFVVALLAASKVT
+426 AVLFIAGLAASTKVT

-449 PLLYADHDYNVSSKT
+449 PLLYAEHDYNVSSKM
-464 INEAFPGS
+464 INQAFPGS
-472 EELYVIGQTD
+472 EELYVIGHTD
-482 EVGGLKRPEVVKA
+482 ELGGLKRPEVVKA
-495 LADFQA
+495 LADLQA
-501 HMLTDPELG
+501 HMLTDPALG
-510 GSKGLPDL
+510 GTKGLPDL
-518 VRAVNRIT
+518 IRAVNRIT
-526 HYNDPRWSAVP
+526 HYNDPRWYALP
-537 DEPRLVGGLMFLFM
+537 DDPRLIGGLMFLYM

-560 LEYLDTDETSANI
+560 LEYLDTDETNANI

-579 HQGTTIRRAIEM
+579 HQGKTIRRAIEM
-591 VTQWK
+591 INQWK
-596 DRAESGIDG
+596 ESEESKIDG

-626 RTNLI
+626 ATNLI

-661 SFATTL
+661 SFATVL

-680 VNTVPIIAV
+680 INTVPIIAV

-703 RIRSEFYDG
+703 RIRSEYYDG
-712 LSLHES
+712 LSLNEA
-718 IKSALETT
+718 IQTALATT
-726 GKAIGFTAAVLIC
+726 GKAIGFTAVTLIC

-752 QADAAMLLIV
+752 QADAAKLLIV

-769 ASVFLVPAWL
+769 ASIFLVPAWL
-779 MKFSPEFIKRQAQ
+779 KTFTPEFITRQVQ
-792 QEE
+792 QEESK

>member
-1 MERWHTWARPMS
+1 MS
-13 RFSASLFRF
+13 RFSGALYRF
-22 VDFVWKYPKGTLLII
+22 VEFIWKYPKGTLLII
-37 ALITVFFALRVPLV
+37 AIITVLFALRVPAV

-77 FGGANNIIVAVTVE
+77 FGGANNIIVSVTVE
-91 DGSIFSNDILDRIHR
+91 EGSIFSNDMLDRIHR

-132 VWLSGEGTVKS
+132 VWLGGEGTVRS

-159 DSIRGDVLAD
+159 DGIKQDVLAD

-188 TLTEGALDYE
+188 TLNEGALDYE
-198 KVFLQL
+198 KIFLQL

-209 QEAAEGITILATGQP
+209 RETVAGVKIHATGQP

-232 YANQIIT
+232 YTNQIII

-244 IVIMLGLLIVHF
+244 VVIMLALLILHF
-256 RNLYGIVL
+256 RNMYGIVL
-264 PLIGIIVTSIWGLGI
+264 PVIGIIVTSIWGLGI

-305 GIQIVERYYQEVEEG
+305 GIQIVERYYQEIEQG
-320 HDGQYAAHLAFSNL
+320 HDGKYAAHLAFSNL
-334 FRPGSLGVISDAIG
+334 FRPGSLGVVSDAIG

-372 SVIVTV
+372 SVIITV
-378 IIAIPCILQLLPTPK
+378 IIAIPCILQLLPRPT
-393 VRPSGSSAMA
+393 VRPVGSSAMA
-403 KVFKIVADRMSRP
+403 KLFKKIAHRVTRP
-416 QAPAIVLSVC
+416 GAPATVLWVC
-426 AFLFVVALLAASKVT
+426 ALLFLAALAASTKVM

-449 PLLYADHDYNVSSKT
+449 PLLYSDHDYNVSSKT
-464 INEAFPGS
+464 INQAFPGS
-472 EELYVIGQTD
+472 EELYVIGHTD
-482 EVGGLKRPEVVKA
+482 ELGGLKRPEVVKA
-495 LADFQA
+495 LADLQA
-501 HMLTDPELG
+501 HMLTDPALG
-510 GSKGLPDL
+510 ATKGLPDL
-518 VRAVNRIT
+518 IRAVNRIT
-526 HYNDPRWSAVP
+526 HYNDPRWYALP
-537 DEPRLVGGLMFLFM
+537 DDPRLVGGLMFLYM
-551 MSSPIQGAL
+551 MSSPTQGAL
-560 LEYLDTDETSANI
+560 LEYLDTDQTNANI

-591 VTQWK
+591 INQWK
-596 DRAESGIDG
+596 DREESKIDG

-626 RTNLI
+626 ATNLI

-646 FYASFHAGLIMLVAM
+646 FYSSFHAGLIMLVAM
-661 SFATTL
+661 SFATVM

-703 RIRSEFYDG
+703 RIRSEYYDG
-712 LSLHES
+712 LSLNES
-718 IKSALETT
+718 ISIALATT
-726 GKAIGFTAAVLIC
+726 GKAIGFTAVTLIGGVL
-739 GVMMWVFVSDLKF
+739 MWVFVSDLKF
-752 QADAAMLLIV
+752 QADAAKLLIV

-769 ASVFLVPAWL
+769 ASIFLVPAWL
-779 MKFSPEFIKRQAQ
+779 QKFTPEFITRQSKRRNNG
-792 QEE
+792 EP

>member
-1 MERWHTWARPMS
+1 MS
-13 RFSASLFRF
+13 KFSAALNRIIELTWSFPRA
-22 VDFVWKYPKGTLLII
+22 TLLLIGF
-37 ALITVFFALRVPLV
+37 ITVLFALRVPTV
-51 RIVSDFADLLPQDHP
+51 RIVSDFADLLPQEHP

-77 FGGANNIIVAVTVE
+77 FGGANNIIVAVSVD
-91 DGSIFSNDILDRIHR
+91 DGTIFTNDTLDRIHR

-154 SAAEL
+154 SPAEL
-159 DSIRGDVLAD
+159 DHIRADVMAD
-169 PRVFGLLV
+169 PRVYGVLV

-188 TLTEGALDYE
+188 TLNEGALDYE
-198 KVFLQL
+198 KVFQQL
-204 QSIRE
+204 QSLRA
-209 QEAAEGITILATGQP
+209 QEAAEGVTIRATGQP

-244 IVIMLGLLIVHF
+244 VVVMLGVLIIYF
-256 RNLYGIVL
+256 RSLYGIVL
-264 PLIGIIVTSIWGLGI
+264 PVIGIIVTSIWGLGI
-279 LSLLGYNLDPLMLV
+279 LSMLGYNLDPLMLV

-305 GIQIVERYYQEVEEG
+305 GIQIVERYYQEIAAG
-320 HDGQYAAHLAFSNL
+320 HDGKSAAHLAISHL
-334 FRPGSLGVISDAIG
+334 FRPGALGVISDAIG
-348 LLLIAVGSVPINDK
+348 LLLISVGSVPINDK

-378 IIAIPCILQLLPTPK
+378 IVAIPCILQLLPTAT
-393 VRPSGSSAMA
+393 VRTDSSHSSARL
-403 KVFKIVADRMSRP
+403 FRKIADQVTRP
-416 QAPAIVLSVC
+416 RAPATLLALC
-426 AFLFVVALLAASKVT
+426 ALLFVAALLASTRVT

-449 PLLYADHDYNVSSKT
+449 PLLYADHDYNLSSKA

-472 EELYVIGQTD
+472 EELYVVGHTD
-482 EVGGLKRPEVVKA
+482 EPGGLKRPEVVKA
-495 LADFQA
+495 LADLQA
-501 HMLTDPELG
+501 WMLTDPDLG
-510 GSKGLPDL
+510 GTKGLPDL
-518 VRAVNRIT
+518 IRAVNRIT
-526 HYNDPRWSAVP
+526 HYNDPRWSSVP
-537 DEPRLVGGLMFLFM
+537 DDPRLVGGLMFLYM

-560 LEYLDTDETSANI
+560 LEYLDTDEINANI

-591 VTQWK
+591 ITEWK
-596 DRAESGIDG
+596 DTVGSSIDG

-626 RTNLI
+626 ATNLI
-631 IIPLVFALIF
+631 IIPLVFGLIF
-641 LSVAA
+641 LSVAG
-646 FYASFHAGLIMLVAM
+646 FYASFHAGWIMLVAM
-661 SFATTL
+661 SFATVL
-667 TYAYMGLAGIGIN
+667 TYAYMGIAGIGIN

-703 RIRSEFYDG
+703 RIRSEFQEG
-712 LSLHES
+712 RSLIDAIHT
-718 IKSALETT
+718 ALATT
-726 GKAIGFTAAVLIC
+726 GKAIGFTAATLIG

-762 MLALNAM
+762 MLALNAI
-769 ASVFLVPAWL
+769 ASIFLVPAWL
-779 MKFSPEFIKRQAQ
+779 LKFTPKFITRQAQ
-792 QEE
+792 QGGLQ

>member
-1 MERWHTWARPMS
+1 MS
-13 RFSASLFRF
+13 KFSAGLYRF
-22 VDFVWKYPKGTLLII
+22 VEIVWKYPRSVLLII
-37 ALITVFFALRVPLV
+37 AVLTLGFALRVTDV

-77 FGGANNIIVAVTVE
+77 FGGANNVIVAVAVDEGT
-91 DGSIFSNDILDRIHR
+91 IFTNETLDRIHR
-106 ITLAVDALEGINHNL
+106 ITQAVDGLHGINHNL

-154 SAAEL
+154 TAAEL
-159 DSIRGDVLAD
+159 DGIRDDVLAD
-169 PRVFGLLV
+169 PGVFGLLV

-183 ALVRG
+183 ALIRG
-188 TLTEGALDYE
+188 TLVEGAMDYE
-198 KVFLQL
+198 TVFLQL

-209 QEAAEGITILATGQP
+209 AEAAEGVTIYATGQP

-232 YANQIIT
+232 NADQIIT

-244 IVIMLGLLIVHF
+244 VAIMLGLLIIHF
-256 RNLYGIVL
+256 RSMYGIVL
-264 PLIGIIVTSIWGLGI
+264 PIIGIIVTSIWGLGT

-305 GIQIVERYYQEVEEG
+305 GIQIVERYYLEISEG
-320 HDGQYAAHLAFSNL
+320 HDGPQAAHLAFTNL
-334 FRPGSLGVISDAIG
+334 FRPGCLGIVSDAIG
-348 LLLIAVGSVPINDK
+348 LLLISIGSVPINDK

-372 SVIVTV
+372 SVVVTV
-378 IIAIPCILQLLPTPK
+378 IIAVPCVLQLLPTPK
-393 VRPSGSSAMA
+393 IRPAGKSAMGKLF
-403 KVFKIVADRMSRP
+403 KVIAQKMALPR
-416 QAPAIVLSVC
+416 APVTVLTVC
-426 AFLFVVALLAASKVT
+426 AALFVVALLAASKVT

-449 PLLYADHDYNVSSKT
+449 PLLYEDHDYNVSSAM
-464 INEAFPGS
+464 INDAFPGS
-472 EELYVIGQTD
+472 EELYIIGHTD
-482 EVGGLKRPEVVKA
+482 EPGGLKRPEVIKA
-495 LADFQA
+495 LADLQA

-510 GSKGLPDL
+510 GTRGLPDL
-518 VRAVNRIT
+518 IRAVNRIT
-526 HYNDPRWSAVP
+526 HYNDPRWAAIP
-537 DEPRLVGGLMFLFM
+537 DDARLVGGLMFLYM

-560 LEYLDTDETSANI
+560 LEYLDVDETNANI

-579 HQGTTIRRAIEM
+579 HQGETIRRAIEM
-591 VTQWK
+591 VQQWK
-596 DRAESGIDG
+596 DKVEPTIEG

-626 RTNLI
+626 ETNLI

-641 LSVAA
+641 LSAA
-646 FYASFHAGLIMLVAM
+646 GFYTSFHAGLIMLVAM
-661 SFATTL
+661 SFATAL

-680 VNTVPIIAV
+680 INTVPIIAV

-703 RIRSEFYDG
+703 RVRAEYYDG
-712 LSLHES
+712 ATLDDA
-718 IKSALETT
+718 INTALETT
-726 GKAIGFTAAVLIC
+726 GQAIGFTAAVLIC
-739 GVMMWVFVSDLKF
+739 SVMMWVFVSDLKF
-752 QADAAMLLIV
+752 QADAALLLIV

-769 ASVFLVPAWL
+769 AAIFMVPSWL
-779 MKFSPEFIKRQAQ
+779 KLFTPDFITRQAH
-792 QEE
+792 QEGSK

>member
-1 MERWHTWARPMS
+1 MS
-13 RFSASLFRF
+13 RFSSALYRF
-22 VDFVWKYPKGTLLII
+22 VEFVWKYPKSTLLII
-37 ALITVFFALRVPLV
+37 AVITVIFAVRVPTV

-77 FGGANNIIVAVTVE
+77 FGGANNIIVAVTV
-91 DGSIFSNDILDRIHR
+91 DKGTIFTNETLDRIDR

-132 VWLSGEGTVKS
+132 VWFSGEGTVKS
-143 STYYDPLKGGY
+143 SPYYDPLKGGY

-159 DSIRGDVLAD
+159 DGMKQDVLAD

-188 TLTEGALDYE
+188 TMNEGALDYE
-198 KVFLQL
+198 KIFQQL
-204 QSIRE
+204 QSIRARE
-209 QEAAEGITILATGQP
+209 TVAGVKIYATGQP

-244 IVIMLGLLIVHF
+244 VVIMLALLIIHF
-256 RNLYGIVL
+256 RSLYGIVL
-264 PLIGIIVTSIWGLGI
+264 PIIGIIVTSIWGLGI
-279 LSLLGYNLDPLMLV
+279 LSFLGYNLDPLMLV

-305 GIQIVERYYQEVEEG
+305 GIQIVERYYLEIKQG
-320 HDGQYAAHLAFSNL
+320 HDGRFAAHLAFSNL

-367 CLWAL
+367 SLWAV
-372 SVIVTV
+372 SVIIAV
-378 IIAIPCILQLLPTPK
+378 IIAIPCMLQLLPTPK
-393 VRPSGSSAMA
+393 ARRVGSDAMA
-403 KVFKIVADRMSRP
+403 RLFNIIADRMTRP
-416 QAPAIVLSVC
+416 RAPTIVLWVSAV
-426 AFLFVVALLAASKVT
+426 LFVAALAASSRVT
-441 IGETEPGS
+441 VGETEPGS
-449 PLLYADHDYNVSSKT
+449 PLLYPDSDYNVSSKL

-472 EELYVIGQTD
+472 EELYVIGHTD
-482 EVGGLKRPEVVKA
+482 AVGGLKRPEVVKA
-495 LADFQA
+495 LADLQA
-501 HMLTDPELG
+501 YMLTDPELG
-510 GSKGLPDL
+510 GTKGLPDL
-518 VRAVNRIT
+518 IRAVNRIT
-526 HYNDPRWSAVP
+526 HYNDPRWYAIP
-537 DEPRLVGGLMFLFM
+537 DEPRLIGGLMFLYM

-560 LEYLDTDETSANI
+560 LEYLDTDESNANM

-579 HQGTTIRRAIEM
+579 HQGTTIRRAIDM

-596 DRAESGIDG
+596 DREESKIDG

-626 RTNLI
+626 ETNLI
-631 IIPLVFALIF
+631 IIPLVFALIL

-646 FYASFHAGLIMLVAM
+646 FYASFHAGLIMLIAM
-661 SFATTL
+661 SFATVL

-703 RIRSEFYDG
+703 RIRSEYHDG
-712 LSLHES
+712 LSLNEA
-718 IKSALETT
+718 IKTALATT
-726 GKAIGFTAAVLIC
+726 GKAIGFTAVTLILAVL
-739 GVMMWVFVSDLKF
+739 MWVFVSDLKF

-762 MLALNAM
+762 MLALNAT
-769 ASVFLVPAWL
+769 ASIFLVPAWL
-779 MKFSPEFIKRQAQ
+779 QKFTPEFITRQAHK
-792 QEE
+792 EESK

>member
-1 MERWHTWARPMS
+1 
-13 RFSASLFRF
+13 
-22 VDFVWKYPKGTLLII
+22 V
-37 ALITVFFALRVPLV
+37 
-51 RIVSDFADLLPQDHP
+51 
-66 YIQLHNEIRDT
+66 
-77 FGGANNIIVAVTVE
+77 
-91 DGSIFSNDILDRIHR
+91 IH
-106 ITLAVDALEGINHNL
+106 
-121 VTSLTHRNVRK
+121 
-132 VWLSGEGTVKS
+132 
-143 STYYDPLKGGY
+143 
-154 SAAEL
+154 
-159 DSIRGDVLAD
+159 
-169 PRVFGLLV
+169 
-177 SPDLKS
+177 
-183 ALVRG
+183 
-188 TLTEGALDYE
+188 
-198 KVFLQL
+198 
-204 QSIRE
+204 
-209 QEAAEGITILATGQP
+209 ATGQP
-224 VLVGWVSS
+224 VLIGWVSS
-232 YANQIIT
+232 YANQIFT

-244 IVIMLGLLIVHF
+244 VAIMLGLLIIHF
-256 RNLYGIVL
+256 RSMYGIVL
-264 PLIGIIVTSIWGLGI
+264 PVIGIIVTSIWGLGF

-305 GIQIVERYYQEVEEG
+305 GIQIVERYYQEIKEG
-320 HDGQYAAHLAFSNL
+320 HDGQYAAHLAFNNL

-362 LAVYA
+362 LAMYA

-393 VRPSGSSAMA
+393 VRPAGSSAMG

-416 QAPAIVLSVC
+416 RAPVIVLSTC
-426 AFLFVVALLAASKVT
+426 AVLFVVALAAAAKVT

-449 PLLYADHDYNVSSKT
+449 PLLYEDHDYNVSSKT
-464 INEAFPGS
+464 INDAFPGS
-472 EELYVIGQTD
+472 EELYVIGHTD
-482 EVGGLKRPEVVKA
+482 ELGGLKRPEVVKA
-495 LADFQA
+495 LADLQA

-510 GSKGLPDL
+510 GTKGLPDL
-518 VRAVNRIT
+518 VRSVNRLT
-526 HYNDPRWSAVP
+526 HYNDPRWNAVP
-537 DEPRLVGGLMFLFM
+537 DDPRLVGGLMFLYM
-551 MSSPIQGAL
+551 MSSPVQGAL
-560 LEYLDTDETSANI
+560 LEFLDTDETNANI

-591 VTQWK
+591 VNQWK
-596 DRAESGIDG
+596 DRPEASVDG
-605 FTLKLAGGTI
+605 FTLRLAGGTI

-620 INDAAF
+620 INEAAF

-646 FYASFHAGLIMLVAM
+646 FYSSFHAGLIMLVAM
-661 SFATTL
+661 SFATVL
-667 TYAYMGLAGIGIN
+667 TYAYMGLTGIGIN

-712 LSLHES
+712 QDLHEA

-762 MLALNAM
+762 MLALNAI

-779 MKFSPEFIKRQAQ
+779 KKFTPEFITRQAQ
-792 QEE
+792 QEGHK

>member
-1 MERWHTWARPMS
+1 MS
-13 RFSASLFRF
+13 RFSRGLYRF
-22 VDFVWKYPKGTLLII
+22 VEIIWKYPRGTLLII
-37 ALITVFFALRVPLV
+37 AVITAVFALRVPMV

-91 DGSIFSNDILDRIHR
+91 DDSIFSNDMLDRIHR

-154 SAAEL
+154 SSAEL
-159 DSIRGDVLAD
+159 DGIRQDVLAD

-188 TLTEGALDYE
+188 TLNEGALDYE
-198 KVFLQL
+198 KIFLQL
-204 QSIRE
+204 QSIRD
-209 QEAAEGITILATGQP
+209 QEVAEGIRIYATGQP

-244 IVIMLGLLIVHF
+244 IVIMLGLLIMHF
-256 RNLYGIVL
+256 RSMYGIVL
-264 PLIGIIVTSIWGLGI
+264 PVIGIIVTSIWGLGI
-279 LSLLGYNLDPLMLV
+279 LSILGYNLDPLMLV

-305 GIQIVERYYQEVEEG
+305 GIQIVERYYQEIKQG
-320 HDGQYAAHLAFSNL
+320 HDGKYAAHMAFSNL

-372 SVIVTV
+372 SVIITV
-378 IIAIPCILQLLPTPK
+378 IIAIPCILQLLPTPT
-393 VRPSGSSAMA
+393 VRPAGSSAMA
-403 KVFKIVADRMSRP
+403 KLFNKIADRVTRP
-416 QAPAIVLSVC
+416 RAPAFVLWVC
-426 AFLFVVALLAASKVT
+426 ALLFLVALAASTRVT

-449 PLLYADHDYNVSSKT
+449 PLLYPNHDYNVSSKT
-464 INEAFPGS
+464 INQAFPGS
-472 EELYVIGQTD
+472 EELYVIGHTD
-482 EVGGLKRPEVVKA
+482 ELGGLKRPEVVKA
-495 LADFQA
+495 LADLQA
-501 HMLTDPELG
+501 HMLTDPALG
-510 GSKGLPDL
+510 GTKGLPNL
-518 VRAVNRIT
+518 IRAVNRLT
-526 HYNDPRWSAVP
+526 HYNDPRWYAVP
-537 DEPRLVGGLMFLFM
+537 DEPRLVGGLMFLYM

-560 LEYLDTDETSANI
+560 LEYLDTDETNANI

-591 VTQWK
+591 ISQWK
-596 DRAESGIDG
+596 DRQESKVDG

-626 RTNLI
+626 ETNLI

-646 FYASFHAGLIMLVAM
+646 FYASFHAGLIMLIAM
-661 SFATTL
+661 SFATVL

-712 LSLHES
+712 MSLNES
-718 IKSALETT
+718 IKIALATT
-726 GKAIGFTAAVLIC
+726 GKAIGFTAVTLIC

-769 ASVFLVPAWL
+769 ASIFLVPAWL
-779 MKFSPEFIKRQAQ
+779 QKFTPEFITRQVQ

>member
-1 MERWHTWARPMS
+1 MS
-13 RFSASLFRF
+13 SFSRALYRF
-22 VDFVWKYPKGTLLII
+22 VEFIWKYPKGTLLII
-37 ALITVFFALRVPLV
+37 AVITAGFALRVPMV
-51 RIVSDFADLLPQDHP
+51 RIASDFADLLPQDHP

-77 FGGANNIIVAVTVE
+77 FGGANNVIVSITVE
-91 DGSIFSNDILDRIHR
+91 EGSIFSNDMLDRIHR
-106 ITLAVDALEGINHNL
+106 ITLAVDALDGINHNL

-132 VWLSGEGTVKS
+132 VWLGGEGTVRS
-143 STYYDPLKGGY
+143 SPYYDPLKGGY

-159 DSIRGDVLAD
+159 DGIRQDVLAD
-169 PRVFGLLV
+169 PRVIGLLI

-188 TLTEGALDYE
+188 TLNEGALDYE
-198 KVFLQL
+198 KVFQQL

-209 QEAAEGITILATGQP
+209 REAVAGIKIHATGQP
-224 VLVGWVSS
+224 ILVGWVSS
-232 YANQIIT
+232 YANQIMI

-244 IVIMLGLLIVHF
+244 VVIMLGLLILHF
-256 RNLYGIVL
+256 RSMYGIVL
-264 PLIGIIVTSIWGLGI
+264 PIIGIIVTSIWGLGI

-293 IPFLISARAMSH
+293 VPFLISARAMSH
-305 GIQIVERYYQEVEEG
+305 GIQIVERYYQEIKRG
-320 HDGQYAAHLAFSNL
+320 HDGKYAAHLAFSNL

-372 SVIVTV
+372 SVVITV
-378 IIAIPCILQLLPTPK
+378 IIAIPCILQLLPTPT
-393 VRPSGSSAMA
+393 VRPAGSSAMA
-403 KVFKIVADRMSRP
+403 KLFNIIADRVTRP
-416 QAPAIVLSVC
+416 GAPAMVLWVC
-426 AFLFVVALLAASKVT
+426 ALLFVAALATSTRVT

-449 PLLYADHDYNVSSKT
+449 PLLYADHDYNVSSKM
-464 INEAFPGS
+464 INLAFPGS
-472 EELYVIGQTD
+472 EELYVIGHTD

-495 LADFQA
+495 LADLQA
-501 HMLTDPELG
+501 HMLTDPALG
-510 GSKGLPDL
+510 GTKGLPDL
-518 VRAVNRIT
+518 IRAVNRIT
-526 HYNDPRWSAVP
+526 HYNDPRWYALP
-537 DEPRLVGGLMFLFM
+537 DEPRLVGGLMYLYM

-560 LEYLDTDETSANI
+560 LEYLDTDQTNANI

-591 VTQWK
+591 IKQWK
-596 DRAESGIDG
+596 DREESKVAG

-626 RTNLI
+626 ATNLI

-646 FYASFHAGLIMLVAM
+646 FYASFHAGLIMLLAM
-661 SFATTL
+661 SFATVL
-667 TYAYMGLAGIGIN
+667 TYAYMGLVGIGIN
-680 VNTVPIIAV
+680 INTVPIIAV

-703 RIRSEFYDG
+703 RIRSEYQTG
-712 LSLHES
+712 QSLNEA
-718 IKSALETT
+718 IKTALATT
-726 GKAIGFTAAVLIC
+726 GKAIGFTAFTLIC

-769 ASVFLVPAWL
+769 ASIFLVPAWL
-779 MKFSPEFIKRQAQ
+779 QKFTPEFITRQV
-792 QEE
+792 QEEE

>member
-1 MERWHTWARPMS
+1 MS
-13 RFSASLFRF
+13 RFSASLYRF
-22 VDFVWKYPKGTLLII
+22 VEIVWKYPRSTLLII
-37 ALITVFFALRVPLV
+37 GLITLGFALRVPGV
-51 RIVSDFADLLPQDHP
+51 RIVSDFADLLPQDHV

-77 FGGANNIIVAVTVE
+77 FGGANNIIVAVTVDE
-91 DGSIFSNDILDRIHR
+91 GTIFTNETLDRIHR
-106 ITLAVDALEGINHNL
+106 ITMAVDALEGINHNL

-154 SAAEL
+154 SAEEL
-159 DSIRGDVLAD
+159 ADIRNDVLAD

-177 SPDLKS
+177 SPNLRS

-188 TLTEGALDYE
+188 TLAEGALDYE
-198 KVFLQL
+198 KVFQQL

-209 QEAAEGITILATGQP
+209 QEATAGTEIYATGQP

-232 YANQIIT
+232 YADQIII

-244 IVIMLGLLIVHF
+244 VVIMLGLLIVHF

-264 PLIGIIVTSIWGLGI
+264 PVIGIIITSIWGLGT

-305 GIQIVERYYQEVEEG
+305 GIQIVERYYLEIKEG
-320 HDGQYAAHLAFSNL
+320 HDGPYAAHLAFSNL

-362 LAVYA
+362 LAIYA

-372 SVIVTV
+372 SVIFTV
-378 IIAIPCILQLLPTPK
+378 IIALPCVLQLLPTPN
-393 VRPSGSSAMA
+393 VRPAGSSAMG
-403 KVFKIVADRMSRP
+403 KLFKLLAEYMSKPR
-416 QAPAIVLSVC
+416 APALVLSTCGVL
-426 AFLFVVALLAASKVT
+426 AAVALLAASKVT
-441 IGETEPGS
+441 IGETAPGS
-449 PLLYADHDYNVSSKT
+449 PLLYEDHDYNVSSAT
-464 INEAFPGS
+464 INKAFPGS

-482 EVGGLKRPEVVKA
+482 EPGGLKRPEVVKA
-495 LADFQA
+495 LADLQA
-501 HMLTDPELG
+501 HMLADPELG
-510 GSKGLPDL
+510 GTKGLPDL
-518 VRAVNRIT
+518 IRAVNRIT
-526 HYNDPRWSAVP
+526 HYNDPRWASVP
-537 DEPRLVGGLMFLFM
+537 DDPRLVGGLMFLFM

-560 LEYLDTDETSANI
+560 LEYLDVDEIHANI

-579 HQGTTIRRAIEM
+579 HQGETIRRAIEM

-596 DRAESGIDG
+596 EQVEPTIEG
-605 FTLKLAGGTI
+605 FTLRLAGGTI

-626 RTNLI
+626 HTNLI
-631 IIPLVFALIF
+631 IIPLVFTLIF

-646 FYASFHAGLIMLVAM
+646 FYAAFHAGLIMLVAM
-661 SFATTL
+661 SFATVL

-703 RIRSEFYDG
+703 RVRSEFYDG
-712 LSLHES
+712 ASLSEA
-718 IKSALETT
+718 IRTALETT

-739 GVMMWVFVSDLKF
+739 SVMMWVFVSDLKF
-752 QADAAMLLIV
+752 QADTALLLIV
-762 MLALNAM
+762 MLALNAV
-769 ASVFLVPAWL
+769 AAIFLVPAWL
-779 MKFSPEFIKRQAQ
+779 KIFTPDFITRQAQ
-792 QEE
+792 QEG